1 MFNPS
6 SVWGWYQRRSKWIKW
21 VLIVFVI
28 VAIVIAAIW
37 VAVSKGAI
45 GESGGIDPVKVAKDG
60 SEKFFWQRWNAARKR
75 DAEAAKRIEHEE
87 AVRDE
92 LKEERED
99 AAKKNEDAHRAI
111 DAADSID
118 GVDDALNSRR

>member
-1 MFNPS
+1 VFNPS
-6 SVWGWYQRRSKWIKW
+6 SIWGWYQDRPKWIKW

-28 VAIVIAAIW
+28 VAIAIAAIW
-37 VAVSKGAI
+37 VAISKGAI
-45 GESGGIDPVKVAKDG
+45 GESGEIDPVKVAKDG

-75 DAEAAKRIEHEE
+75 DAEAAKRIEREE

-99 AAKKNEDAHRAI
+99 AAKENEDAHRAI
-111 DAADSID
+111 DDADSID
-118 GVDDALNSRR
+118 AVDDAISSRR